1 MRDEIDSNINN
12 INNNSNQNNDI
23 NEKDYYNSMDL
34 SHYANLIFTLS
45 QKYIAIL
52 INLSKLLRF
61 HRYSHCAID
70 KS

>member
-1 MRDEIDSNINN
+1 VRDEIDSNINN

-34 SHYANLIFTLS
+34 SHYANCSSDLVY
-45 QKYIAIL
+45 QYIAIL